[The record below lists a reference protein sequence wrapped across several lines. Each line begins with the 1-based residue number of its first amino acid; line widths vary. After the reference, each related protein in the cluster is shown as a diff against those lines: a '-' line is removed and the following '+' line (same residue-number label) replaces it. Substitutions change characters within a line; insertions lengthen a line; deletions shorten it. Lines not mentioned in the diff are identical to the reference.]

1 MAKEKQQM
9 KQVLEYIVKGIVKHP
24 EEVIVV
30 EFDEAEGKVFEI
42 VVNEEDVGQV
52 IGKDGRTIKSLKVL
66 LSALF
71 GTEDFTLRVV
81 R

>member
-1 MAKEKQQM
+1 MKEL
-9 KQVLEYIVKGIVKHP
+9 VEYILKGIVKHP
-24 EEVIVV
+24 QDVVVV
-30 EFDEAEGKVFEI
+30 EFDENKSKIIEI

-66 LSALF
+66 LSALMDN
-71 GTEDFTLRVV
+71 EDFTLRVI

>member
-1 MAKEKQQM
+1 M
-9 KQVLEYIVKGIVKHP
+9 KQVLEYIVKGIVRHP
-24 EEVIVV
+24 EDVVVV
-30 EFDEAEGKVFEI
+30 EFDEANGKVFEI

-66 LSALF
+66 LSSLF
-71 GTEDFTLRVV
+71 DLEDFTLRVI

>member
-1 MAKEKQQM
+1 MAREKPQM
-9 KQVLEYIVKGIVKHP
+9 KQMLEYIVKGIVKHP
-24 EEVIVV
+24 EDVVVV
-30 EFDEAEGKVFEI
+30 EFDETNGKVLEI

-71 GTEDFTLRVV
+71 DVEDFTLRVV

>member
-1 MAKEKQQM
+1 M

-24 EEVIVV
+24 EDVVVV
-30 EFDEAEGKVFEI
+30 EFDEVNGKVLEI

-66 LSALF
+66 LSSLF
-71 GTEDFTLRVV
+71 DVEDFTLRVV

>member
-1 MAKEKQQM
+1 MVREKPQM
-9 KQVLEYIVKGIVKHP
+9 KQVLEHIVKGIVKHP
-24 EEVIVV
+24 EDVV
-30 EFDEAEGKVFEI
+30 VVQFDEANGKVLEI

-71 GTEDFTLRVV
+71 DVEDFTLRVV

>member
-1 MAKEKQQM
+1 M

-24 EEVIVV
+24 QEVIVV

>member
-1 MAKEKQQM
+1 MVREKPQM
-9 KQVLEYIVKGIVKHP
+9 KQVLEYIVKGIVRHP
-24 EEVIVV
+24 EDVVVV
-30 EFDEAEGKVFEI
+30 EFDEANGKVFEI

-66 LSALF
+66 LSSLF
-71 GTEDFTLRVV
+71 DLEDFTLRVI

>member
-1 MAKEKQQM
+1 MKEL
-9 KQVLEYIVKGIVKHP
+9 VEYILKGIVKHP
-24 EEVIVV
+24 QDVVVV
-30 EFDEAEGKVFEI
+30 EFNDDGNRVLEI

-66 LSALF
+66 LAALL
-71 GTEDFTLRVV
+71 EDENFTLRVI